1 MEYSKYSL
9 LEFLEPN
16 NIIINPVNTVGYM
29 GKGLALEIA
38 LRFPE
43 TEKYYKQECEKGEFE
58 PGEILFNTEKN
69 IVIGNLATK
78 KHFKYP
84 SKIEWIE
91 KGIQNLKGYII
102 QNGINNK
109 LIIPKIGSGLGKL
122 SWDNVKIIIEQE
134 LGSFEKVVIALDEK
148 IGPKEQKAIMK
159 YKNNENS
166 KRLIQSS
173 NGEEEIKRFRDLLKQ
188 KGIGKNKYKKLIDQ
202 YF

>member
-9 LEFLEPN
+9 LEFLESD
-16 NIIINPVNTVGYM
+16 NIIINPVNTIGYM

-38 LRFPE
+38 LRVPE
-43 TEKYYKQECEKGEFE
+43 TEKYYKAECEKGEFQ

-69 IVIGNLATK
+69 ITIGNLATK

-84 SKIEWIE
+84 SKIEWIK

-102 QNGINNK
+102 QNGIKNK

-122 SWDNVKIIIEQE
+122 SWEDVNKIIEKE
-134 LGSFEKVVIALDEK
+134 LGDFENVVIALDEK
-148 IGPKEQKAIMK
+148 IGPKEQKAIQK
-159 YKNNENS
+159 YQSNETPE
-166 KRLIQSS
+166 RLIQTTKQK
-173 NGEEEIKRFRDLLKQ
+173 EPIKRFRDLLKQ
-188 KGIGKNKYKKLIDQ
+188 KGIGKNKYKELIEK